1 MKPRH
6 VLWTQLGLL
15 AYSVGA
21 KRLLGSGLIDIWTTG
36 AEGTTYTTLAHTIGG
51 IYALS
56 MICSCWIFPLV
67 ILKLVPWL
75 KRPREAV
82 ICLIAEC
89 ALWLGNGFVLTV
101 ECSHY

>member
-15 AYSVGA
+15 AYSVVA
-21 KRLLGSGLIDIWTTG
+21 KRLLSSGLIAVWVSG
-36 AEGTTYTTLAHTIGG
+36 REGVAYTTLFHIIFG
-51 IYALS
+51 IYVLS
-56 MICSCWIFPLV
+56 MLSSFWIFPIV